1 MPDENRKKL
10 PSRLHRFDSETWK
23 CAQKTHFETKSS
35 YDCREVLV
43 LTDVQDFG
51 SRASYK
57 KYLNLKLRNHCFDMP
72 ASKTSIRKGQVLFPN
87 NFHETSGRL
96 YNGISRMFYGTTFS

>member
-1 MPDENRKKL
+1 MCSKN
-10 PSRLHRFDSETWK
+10 
-23 CAQKTHFETKSS
+23 AFETKTS

-43 LTDVQDFG
+43 PNDVQDFG

-57 KYLNLKLRNHCFDMP
+57 NYLNLKLRNHCFDMP

-87 NFHETSGRL
+87 NFHETNGRL
-96 YNGISRMFYGTTFS
+96 YNGIRRMFYGIKFS